1 MENLEGLTLEE
12 RERLLK
18 VRKKIQLI
26 KARDTIKSNFLS
38 FVKYVWPEFIEG
50 SHHKKINDAF
60 NRLSRGEIKR
70 LIIKMPPRHTKSEL
84 TILLPA
90 WMIGK
95 NPIKN

>member
-60 NRLSRGEIKR
+60 TYTTFIVLTNT
-70 LIIKMPPRHTKSEL
+70 IIIIITN
-84 TILLPA
+84 TIC
-90 WMIGK
+90 I
-95 NPIKN
+95 NINTIRI